1 MLSAFANTF
10 KIPELRQRI
19 LFTLG
24 LIFACR
30 VVAVI
35 PLPGVDAVLIK
46 EVIDSQGS
54 GDGLTG
60 ILNLFSGGAVS
71 YTHLRAHET

>member
-24 LIFACR
+24 LVFICR
-30 VVAVI
+30 LIAAI
-35 PLPGVDAVLIK
+35 PLPGLDVAVLRDAIA
-46 EVIDSQGS
+46 DMGGGNS
-54 GDGLTG
+54 GGLSG
-60 ILNLFSGGAVS
+60 MLNLSAGAPC
-71 YTHLRAHET
+71 